1 MISKDVGRIRNLKY
15 NTESG
20 NLEITIE
27 ITDNK
32 FKKKLIRDLDLSG
45 KIKFEKVRIIL
56 IEEQEDAE
64 L

>member
-1 MISKDVGRIRNLKY
+1 MLSRDVGRIKNLRY
-15 NTESG
+15 NTDSG

-45 KIKFEKVRIIL
+45 KIKFEKDKIIL
-56 IEEQEDAE
+56 IEDDKDAD

>member
-15 NTESG
+15 NIETG
-20 NLEITIE
+20 NLEVTIE

-45 KIKFEKVRIIL
+45 KIKFEKDRIIL
-56 IEEQEDAE
+56 IEEQQDAD

>member
-45 KIKFEKVRIIL
+45 KIKFEKDRIIL